1 MFDLCPMATRADAH
15 GHKRRFTDKDALDKA
30 ERASV
35 LRVQ

>member
-1 MFDLCPMATRADAH
+1 LTYAPWPQAADAH

>member
-1 MFDLCPMATRADAH
+1 MFDLCPMATNAPNTIA
-15 GHKRRFTDKDALDKA
+15 RRFTDKDALDKA